1 MEKLKSAGKFL
12 LNQWDY
18 ALFVLLLLGKV
29 YYFSNVSGTLF
40 TTLEPFA
47 YVQQFVAWLF
57 GGESKGIFE
66 GVLLISVGTILLGT
80 FWLLLLHGRKR
91 LFWMA
96 ITNLVLSFIILA
108 DTLYFRYFEDIIS
121 VTVLMQMRQVGD
133 VGESIFALFRLS
145 DALLL
150 ADVLLMAI
158 LWLFISRKKTAATKP
173 SGFAKVGTALLVLV
187 LGWQLTAVPFN
198 KSMEDGGAWQ
208 FNKLISNMRVYNFT
222 GLLGFHSA
230 NITRYIDDNFIN
242 RKVYSEDEISA
253 TQDWFDER
261 NAERMPGPYSG
272 MAEGKNVIVLQVEA
286 LQNFVLNR
294 EVNGEEITPNLNRL
308 ARENLYFP
316 NFYEQTALGRTSDA
330 EFLLNT
336 SLYPTAAGSA
346 YMLYAENQFDALPSI
361 LKEQGYGTSVFHP
374 YKPSFWNRYIIYPQ
388 LGIDRFYS
396 EGDFEEAEIIGWAIN
411 DEALLDQSLE
421 EMETFTEPFYSHIV
435 TLTSHHPF
443 EMPEHLQFLDTAGQ
457 YDGYHDRHFNN
468 YLQSIHYVDRAI
480 GKFVD
485 GLEQKGI
492 LDDTMLVI
500 YGDHSTGMSGN
511 TEAFVEFTEADD
523 PLSYFE
529 TNKNVPLILQIPGAE
544 PKTFNQVASQ
554 LDLAPSL
561 LDVLGG
567 DPAEHYFVGSNMWNA
582 EDAQATFRNGS
593 FITNELSFIASSDG
607 LYDNGSCFERATG
620 EALDVEACKEV
631 FRNGLE
637 ELRKSD
643 DVLSGNMIKK
653 FNGQP

>member
-1 MEKLKSAGKFL
+1 MELEKMKTAGKFL
-12 LNQWDY
+12 LGQWDY

-29 YYFSNVSGTLF
+29 YYFSNVSDTLF
-40 TTLEPFA
+40 TTLGPFA
-47 YVQQFVAWLF
+47 FLGKLAAWPF
-57 GGESKGIFE
+57 GGDSEGIFE
-66 GVLLISVGTILLGT
+66 GVLLISIGTILLGT
-80 FWLLLLHGRKR
+80 CWLLLLHGRKR

-158 LWLFISRKKTAATKP
+158 LWVVISRKKTAVPTP
-173 SGFAKVGTALLVLV
+173 SRWAKVGTALLVLV
-187 LGWQLTAVPFN
+187 LGWQLTTVPFN

-242 RKVYSEDEISA
+242 RKVYSEDEISE
-253 TQDWFDER
+253 TQDWFDAR
-261 NAERMPGPYSG
+261 NAERVPGPYSG

-286 LQNFVLNR
+286 LQNFVMNR

-308 ARENLYFP
+308 ARENLYFQ

-336 SLYPTAAGSA
+336 SLYPTAEGSA
-346 YMLYAENQFDALPSI
+346 YMLYAENTFDALPGI
-361 LKEQGYGTSVFHP
+361 LKEQGYGTNVFHP

-396 EGDFEEAEIIGWAIN
+396 EGDFDEAEVIGWSIN
-411 DEALLDQSLE
+411 DEAMLDQALE
-421 EMETFTEPFYSHIV
+421 EMAGFEQPFHSQIV

-443 EMPEHLQFLDTAGQ
+443 EMPEDLQLLNTEG
-457 YDGYHDRHFNN
+457 YDGYQDRHFKN

-480 GKFVD
+480 GKFID
-485 GLEQKGI
+485 GLEQKGM

-500 YGDHSTGMSGN
+500 FGDHSTGMTAN
-511 TEAFVEFTEADD
+511 TKKFVEFTDAKD
-523 PLSYFE
+523 PLAYLE
-529 TNKNVPLILQIPGAE
+529 TNKNVPLILHIPGAE
-544 PKTFNQVASQ
+544 PKTFTQVASQ

-561 LDVLGG
+561 VDVLGG
-567 DPAEHYFVGSNMWNA
+567 DPSEHYFIGRNMWKA
-582 EDAQATFRNGS
+582 EGGRATFRDGS
-593 FITNELSFIASSDG
+593 FITNELSFIAASDG
-607 LYDNGSCFERATG
+607 IYDNGSCYWRMTG
-620 EALDVEACKEV
+620 EEMDVEACAEPFKE
-631 FRNGLE
+631 GSK
-637 ELRKSD
+637 ELKISD
-643 DVLSGNMIKK
+643 DVLRGDLLEK
-653 FNGQP
+653 FEP

>member
-1 MEKLKSAGKFL
+1 MVIAIAWPKTAILDGDH
-12 LNQWDY
+12 Q
-18 ALFVLLLLGKV
+18 
-29 YYFSNVSGTLF
+29 SGVEF
-40 TTLEPFA
+40 
-47 YVQQFVAWLF
+47 
-57 GGESKGIFE
+57 
-66 GVLLISVGTILLGT
+66 
-80 FWLLLLHGRKR
+80 HH
-91 LFWMA
+91 
-96 ITNLVLSFIILA
+96 LA

-150 ADVLLMAI
+150 ADVLVMGV
-158 LWLFISRKKTAATKP
+158 LWLVISRKKVAVQKP
-173 SGFAKVGTALLVLV
+173 SGFAKIGTALLVLL

-242 RKVYSEDEISA
+242 RKVYSEDEISEA
-253 TQDWFDER
+253 QDWFDGR

-308 ARENLYFP
+308 AQENLYFP

-336 SLYPTAAGSA
+336 SLYPTAEGSA
-346 YMLYAENQFDALPSI
+346 YMLYAENTYDALPAI
-361 LKEQGYGTSVFHP
+361 LKDQGYGTNVFHP
-374 YKPSFWNRYIIYPQ
+374 YKASFWNRYIIYPQ
-388 LGIDRFYS
+388 LGIDTFYS
-396 EGDFEEAEIIGWAIN
+396 DDDFEEAEVIGWAIN
-411 DEALLDQSLE
+411 DEAMLEQSLE

-443 EMPEHLQFLDTAGQ
+443 EMPEDLQFLNTEG
-457 YDGYHDRHFNN
+457 YDGYQDRHFKN
-468 YLQSIHYVDRAI
+468 YLQSIHYVDQAI
-480 GKFVD
+480 GKFID
-485 GLEQKGI
+485 GLEQKGM

-500 YGDHSTGMSGN
+500 YGDHSTGMTAN
-511 TEAFVEFTEADD
+511 TKAFVEFTEAED
-523 PLSYFE
+523 PLNYFE
-529 TNKNVPLILQIPGAE
+529 TNKNVPLILHIPGAE
-544 PKTFNQVASQ
+544 PKTFSQVASQ

-567 DPAEHYFVGSNMWNA
+567 DPAQHHFIGRNMWDA
-582 EDAQATFRNGS
+582 EGGRATFRDGS
-593 FITNELSFIASSDG
+593 FITSELSFIASSDG
-607 LYDNGSCFERATG
+607 IYDNGSCFWRMTG
-620 EALDVEACKEV
+620 EAMGVEACEEPFKE
-631 FRNGLE
+631 GSK
-637 ELRKSD
+637 ELQVSD
-643 DVLSGNMIKK
+643 DVLRGNLLKK
-653 FNGQP
+653 FER

>member
-1 MEKLKSAGKFL
+1 MEKVKGAGKFL
-12 LNQWDY
+12 LSQWDY

-40 TTLEPFA
+40 TTLGPFA
-47 YVQQFVAWLF
+47 YAEEFVAWLF
-57 GGESKGIFE
+57 GGDSERIFE
-66 GVLLISVGTILLGT
+66 GVLLISVGTILLST

-158 LWLFISRKKTAATKP
+158 LWLVISRKQVAATKP
-173 SGFAKVGTALLVLV
+173 SGFAKIGTALLVLV
-187 LGWQLTAVPFN
+187 LGWQLTAVPFA
-198 KSMEDGGAWQ
+198 KSMEGGGAWQ

-253 TQDWFDER
+253 SQDWFDAR
-261 NAERMPGPYSG
+261 NAERTPGPYSG
-272 MAEGKNVIVLQVEA
+272 MAEGKNLIILQVEA

-294 EVNGEEITPNLNRL
+294 DVNGQEITPNLNRL
-308 ARENLYFP
+308 AKENLYFP

-336 SLYPTAAGSA
+336 SLYPTAEGSA
-346 YMLYAENQFDALPSI
+346 YMLHAENTFDALPGI
-361 LKEQGYGTSVFHP
+361 LKERGYGTNVFHP
-374 YKPSFWNRYIIYPQ
+374 YKASFWNRYIIYPQ
-388 LGIDRFYS
+388 LGIDTFYS
-396 EGDFEEAEIIGWAIN
+396 DDDFDEAEVIGWAIN
-411 DEALLDQSLE
+411 DEAMLGQALE
-421 EMETFTEPFYSHIV
+421 EMAGFEQPFHSQIV

-443 EMPEHLQFLDTAGQ
+443 EMPEHLQLLDTEG
-457 YDGYHDRHFNN
+457 YNGYHDRHFKN
-468 YLQSIHYVDRAI
+468 YLQSIHYVDQAI

-485 GLEQKGI
+485 GLEQKGL
-492 LDDTMLVI
+492 LDDTVLVI
-500 YGDHSTGMSGN
+500 YGDHSTGMTSN
-511 TEAFVEFTEADD
+511 TKKFVEFTGAED
-523 PLSYFE
+523 PLTYFE
-529 TNKNVPLILQIPGAE
+529 TNKNVPLIVHIPGAE
-544 PKTFNQVASQ
+544 PKIFSQVASQ

-567 DPAEHYFVGSNMWNA
+567 NPEQHHFIGRNMWDA
-582 EDAQATFRNGS
+582 EGGRATFRDGS
-593 FITNELSFIASSDG
+593 FITSELSFIASSDG
-607 LYDNGSCFERATG
+607 IYGNGSCYWRMTG
-620 EALDVEACKEV
+620 EELGVEACEEPFKE
-631 FRNGLE
+631 GSK
-637 ELRKSD
+637 ELQISD
-643 DVLSGNMIKK
+643 DVLRGNMLKK
-653 FNGQP
+653 FE

>member
-1 MEKLKSAGKFL
+1 MLG
-12 LNQWDY
+12 QWDY
-18 ALFVLLLLGKV
+18 ALFILLLLGKV

-40 TTLEPFA
+40 TTLGPFA
-47 YVQQFVAWLF
+47 YAEEFVSWLF
-57 GGESKGIFE
+57 GGDNERIFE
-66 GVLLISVGTILLGT
+66 GVLLISIGTILLST

-158 LWLFISRKKTAATKP
+158 LWLFISRKKADVRTP
-173 SGFAKVGTALLVLV
+173 SRWAKVGTALLVLV
-187 LGWQLTAVPFN
+187 LGWQLTAVPFA
-198 KSMEDGGAWQ
+198 KSREGGGAWQ

-253 TQDWFDER
+253 SQDWFDAR
-261 NAERMPGPYSG
+261 NAERLPGPYSG
-272 MAEGKNVIVLQVEA
+272 VAEGKNLIVLQVEA

-294 EVNGEEITPNLNRL
+294 EVNGQEITPNLNRL

-336 SLYPTAAGSA
+336 SLYPTAEGSA
-346 YMLYAENQFDALPSI
+346 YMLHAENTFDALPGI
-361 LKEQGYGTSVFHP
+361 LKEQGYGTNVFHP
-374 YKPSFWNRYIIYPQ
+374 YKASFWNRYIIYPQ
-388 LGIDRFYS
+388 LGIDTFYS
-396 EGDFEEAEIIGWAIN
+396 DDDFEEAEVIGWAIN

-421 EMETFTEPFYSHIV
+421 EMAGFEEPFHSQIV

-443 EMPEHLQFLDTAGQ
+443 EMPEHLQQLNMEG
-457 YDGYHDRHFNN
+457 YNGYHDRHFKN
-468 YLQSIHYVDRAI
+468 YLQSIHYVDQAI

-485 GLEQKGI
+485 GLEQKGM
-492 LDDTMLVI
+492 LDDTVLVI
-500 YGDHSTGMSGN
+500 YGDHSTGMTSN
-511 TEAFVEFTEADD
+511 TKKFVEFTDAED
-523 PLSYFE
+523 PLTYFE
-529 TNKNVPLILQIPGAE
+529 TNKNVPLILHIPGAE
-544 PKTFNQVASQ
+544 PKTFSQVASQ

-561 LDVLGG
+561 LDVLGS
-567 DPAEHYFVGSNMWNA
+567 DPAQHHFIGRNMWDA
-582 EDAQATFRNGS
+582 EGGRATFRDGS
-593 FITNELSFIASSDG
+593 FITGELSFIASSDG
-607 LYDNGSCFERATG
+607 IYENGSCFWRMTG
-620 EALDVEACKEV
+620 EELGVEACEEPFKE
-631 FRNGLE
+631 GSK
-637 ELRKSD
+637 ELQISD
-643 DVLSGNMIKK
+643 DVLRGNLLKK
-653 FNGQP
+653 FEE

>member
-1 MEKLKSAGKFL
+1 MKAAGKFVL
-12 LNQWDY
+12 GQWDY

-40 TTLEPFA
+40 TTLGPFA
-47 YVQQFVAWLF
+47 YAEEFVSWLF
-57 GGESKGIFE
+57 GGDNERIFE
-66 GVLLISVGTILLGT
+66 GVLMISVGTLLLST

-158 LWLFISRKKTAATKP
+158 LWLFISRKKADVSTP
-173 SGFAKVGTALLVLV
+173 SRWAKVGTALLVLV
-187 LGWQLTAVPFN
+187 LGWQLTAVPFA
-198 KSMEDGGAWQ
+198 KSMEGGGAWQ

-253 TQDWFDER
+253 SQDWFDAR
-261 NAERMPGPYSG
+261 NAERLPGPYSG
-272 MAEGKNVIVLQVEA
+272 VAEGKNLIVLQVEA

-294 EVNGEEITPNLNRL
+294 EVNGQEITPNLNRL

-336 SLYPTAAGSA
+336 SLYPTAEGSA
-346 YMLYAENQFDALPSI
+346 YMLHAENTFDALPGI
-361 LKEQGYGTSVFHP
+361 LKEQGYGTNVFHP
-374 YKPSFWNRYIIYPQ
+374 YKASFWNRYIIYPQ
-388 LGIDRFYS
+388 LGIDTFYS
-396 EGDFEEAEIIGWAIN
+396 DDDFEEAEVIGWAIN

-421 EMETFTEPFYSHIV
+421 EMAGFEEPFHSQIV

-443 EMPEHLQFLDTAGQ
+443 EMPEHLQLLNTDG
-457 YDGYHDRHFNN
+457 YNGYHDRHFKN
-468 YLQSIHYVDRAI
+468 YLQSIHYVDQAI

-485 GLEQKGI
+485 GLEQKGM
-492 LDDTMLVI
+492 LDDTVLVI
-500 YGDHSTGMSGN
+500 YGDHSTGMTSN
-511 TEAFVEFTEADD
+511 TKKFEEFTDAED
-523 PLSYFE
+523 PLTYFE
-529 TNKNVPLILQIPGAE
+529 TNKNVPLILHIPGTE
-544 PKTFNQVASQ
+544 PKTFSQVASQ

-567 DPAEHYFVGSNMWNA
+567 DPAQHHFIGRNMWDA
-582 EDAQATFRNGS
+582 EGGRATFRDGS
-593 FITNELSFIASSDG
+593 FITGELSFIASSDG
-607 LYDNGSCFERATG
+607 IYENGSCFWRMTG
-620 EALDVEACKEV
+620 EELGVEACEEPFKE
-631 FRNGLE
+631 GSK
-637 ELRKSD
+637 ELQISD
-643 DVLSGNMIKK
+643 DVLRGNLLKK
-653 FNGQP
+653 FEE

>member
-1 MEKLKSAGKFL
+1 MKAAGKFL
-12 LNQWDY
+12 LGQWDY

-40 TTLEPFA
+40 TTLGPFA
-47 YVQQFVAWLF
+47 YTEEFVSWLF
-57 GGESKGIFE
+57 GGDNERIFE
-66 GVLLISVGTILLGT
+66 GVLMISVGTLLLST

-158 LWLFISRKKTAATKP
+158 LWLFISRKKADVRMP
-173 SGFAKVGTALLVLV
+173 SRWAKVGTALLVLV
-187 LGWQLTAVPFN
+187 LGWQLTAVPFA
-198 KSMEDGGAWQ
+198 KSMEGGGAWQ

-253 TQDWFDER
+253 SQDWFDVR
-261 NAERMPGPYSG
+261 NAERLPGPYSG
-272 MAEGKNVIVLQVEA
+272 VAEGKNLIVLQVEA

-294 EVNGEEITPNLNRL
+294 EVNGQEITPNLNRL

-336 SLYPTAAGSA
+336 SLYPTAEGSA
-346 YMLYAENQFDALPSI
+346 YMLHAENTFDALPGI
-361 LKEQGYGTSVFHP
+361 LKEQGYGTNVFHP
-374 YKPSFWNRYIIYPQ
+374 YKASFWNRYIIYPQ
-388 LGIDRFYS
+388 LGIDTFYS
-396 EGDFEEAEIIGWAIN
+396 DDDFEEAEVIGWAIN
-411 DEALLDQSLE
+411 DEALLEQSLE
-421 EMETFTEPFYSHIV
+421 EMAGFEEPFHSQIV

-443 EMPEHLQFLDTAGQ
+443 EMPKHLQLLNTEG
-457 YDGYHDRHFNN
+457 YNGYHDRHFKN
-468 YLQSIHYVDRAI
+468 YLQSIHYVDQVI

-485 GLEQKGI
+485 GLEQKGM
-492 LDDTMLVI
+492 LDDTVLVI
-500 YGDHSTGMSGN
+500 YGDHSTGMTSN
-511 TEAFVEFTEADD
+511 TKKFVEFTDAED
-523 PLSYFE
+523 PLTYFE
-529 TNKNVPLILQIPGAE
+529 TNKNVPLILHIPGTE
-544 PKTFNQVASQ
+544 PKTFSQVASQ

-567 DPAEHYFVGSNMWNA
+567 DPAQHHFIGRNMWDA
-582 EDAQATFRNGS
+582 EGGRATFRDGS
-593 FITNELSFIASSDG
+593 FITGELSFIASSDG
-607 LYDNGSCFERATG
+607 IYENGSCFWRMTG
-620 EALDVEACKEV
+620 EELGVEACEEPFKE
-631 FRNGLE
+631 GSK
-637 ELRKSD
+637 ELQISD
-643 DVLSGNMIKK
+643 DVLRGNLLKK
-653 FNGQP
+653 FEE

>member
-1 MEKLKSAGKFL
+1 MYLEKMKTAGKFL

-29 YYFSNVSGTLF
+29 YYFSNVSDTVF
-40 TTLEPFA
+40 TTLGPFA
-47 YVQQFVAWLF
+47 FVGELATWAF
-57 GGESKGIFE
+57 GGNSDGIFE
-66 GVLLISVGTILLGT
+66 GVLLISIGTILLGT
-80 FWLLLLHGRKR
+80 FWLLLLSGRKR

-150 ADVLLMAI
+150 VDVIVMAI
-158 LWLFISRKKTAATKP
+158 LWVMISRKKAIAQAP
-173 SGFAKVGTALLVLV
+173 SRWAKAGTALVVLM
-187 LGWQLTAVPFN
+187 LGWQLTTVPFN

-222 GLLGFHSA
+222 GLLGFHGA

-242 RKVYSEDEISA
+242 RKVYSEDEISEA
-253 TQDWFDER
+253 QDWFDGR
-261 NAERMPGPYSG
+261 NAERVPGPYSG

-286 LQNFVLNR
+286 LQNFVMNR

-336 SLYPTAAGSA
+336 SLYPTAEGSA
-346 YMLYAENQFDALPSI
+346 YMLYAENTFDALPSI
-361 LKEQGYGTSVFHP
+361 LKEQGYGTNVFHP

-396 EGDFEEAEIIGWAIN
+396 EGDFDEAEVIGWSIN
-411 DEALLDQSLE
+411 DEALLDQALE
-421 EMETFTEPFYSHIV
+421 EMAGFEEPFHSQIV

-443 EMPEHLQFLDTAGQ
+443 EMPEDLQLLNTE
-457 YDGYHDRHFNN
+457 GYNGYQDRHFKN

-480 GKFVD
+480 GKFVE
-485 GLEQKGI
+485 GLEQKGM
-492 LDDTMLVI
+492 LDDTLLVI
-500 YGDHSTGMSGN
+500 YGDHSTGMTAN
-511 TEAFVEFTEADD
+511 TKKFVEFTDSKD
-523 PLSYFE
+523 PLAYFE
-529 TNKNVPLILQIPGAE
+529 TNKNVPLILHVPGAE
-544 PKTFNQVASQ
+544 PKIFSQVASQ

-561 LDVLGG
+561 LDILGG
-567 DPAEHYFVGSNMWNA
+567 DPGQHYFIGRNMWEA
-582 EDAQATFRNGS
+582 EDGRATFRDGS
-593 FITNELSFIASSDG
+593 FITNELSFIAASDG
-607 LYDNGSCFERATG
+607 IYDNGSCFWRITG
-620 EALDVEACKEV
+620 EEMDVEACKEP
-631 FRNGLE
+631 FKEGSK
-637 ELRKSD
+637 ELQISD
-643 DVLSGNMIKK
+643 DVLRGDLLEK
-653 FNGQP
+653 FEP